1 MRFLIFI
8 YGKSRMKRTQLVSD
22 KRAECHILLPK
33 DDFSLER
40 TVFLQFKNI
49 SGEWFIK
56 ETDCCHLKTEEF
68 FQMGKRKSDEGIF
81 YKLSIGRKN
90 ELSVGGKDLYIQLI
104 RYRND
109 WSIYKKYK
117 LRDCR
122 IIKEK
127 NIFIMMEKAINR
139 KNSMGISYEYGK
151 WFIEKCGNIEIYIN
165 EILLEKKQQ
174 LEFGDVICIGTIY
187 LLFFENYIAVEA
199 GERNTVS
206 DYGKYRI
213 LSVIGQGGMS
223 TVYLAVHERL
233 KQKWAVKEI
242 SMEYCENYEM
252 ISRKLIVE
260 ADILKRLDHPG
271 LPKIVDIIEKK
282 DAIWMVMEFIEGKT
296 LKEILNERGRI
307 EEKEILIWGKQLCE
321 VLSYLHSK
329 KPSIIYRDLKPE
341 NIILKKTGRLVLID
355 FGTAR
360 EYCYKNTA
368 CDAMYLGTKGYAAP
382 EQYGGMGQTDARTDI
397 YCLGV
402 TLYSLLTGYNPEK
415 PPYKIYPEKYWG
427 EHISLEMKSL
437 LLKCI
442 QSEPEKRYQNCR
454 ELAYALSQIDYKKQK
469 EKENERR
476 KIIKFLI
483 FMMVGQLS
491 LMFCIGCKKVSF
503 CYKEEAVVRY
513 INAAEKSEDKKEA
526 SQYYKLAL
534 ELIPEEKLIYQSMVK
549 YFIRLNHFQIEDAVI
564 LLDLINSVCEE
575 GAVIEVF
582 QKHNALG
589 YAEFSYALGLG
600 YFYDMGNITGKGA
613 SEKWFCEAIDT
624 MTSQDEN
631 EAFGKQKR
639 KRAGLYAKIA
649 NYYNTFLLNG
659 TDQSGERGTGDFMDF
674 YKTLHSLNQFEV
686 TQKSTKSDLAAAY
699 LISREITIEIMNY
712 AEQFL
717 KDSSINK
724 KMLNKELEKIEERT
738 KYFIKEKKQ
747 MEELYQFM
755 NEAKQ
760 KIEIADSFKDK
771 EDVRDAGGT

>member
-1 MRFLIFI
+1 M
-8 YGKSRMKRTQLVSD
+8 
-22 KRAECHILLPK
+22 
-33 DDFSLER
+33 
-40 TVFLQFKNI
+40 
-49 SGEWFIK
+49 
-56 ETDCCHLKTEEF
+56 LK
-68 FQMGKRKSDEGIF
+68 
-81 YKLSIGRKN
+81 
-90 ELSVGGKDLYIQLI
+90 
-104 RYRND
+104 
-109 WSIYKKYK
+109 
-117 LRDCR
+117 
-122 IIKEK
+122 
-127 NIFIMMEKAINR
+127 
-139 KNSMGISYEYGK
+139 
-151 WFIEKCGNIEIYIN
+151 
-165 EILLEKKQQ
+165 
-174 LEFGDVICIGTIY
+174 
-187 LLFFENYIAVEA
+187 A
-199 GERNTVS
+199 GFVL
-206 DYGKYRI
+206 DGKYRI

-686 TQKSTKSDLAAAY
+686 TQKSTKSDLAQH
-699 LISREITIEIMNY
+699 I
-712 AEQFL
+712 
-717 KDSSINK
+717 
-724 KMLNKELEKIEERT
+724 
-738 KYFIKEKKQ
+738 
-747 MEELYQFM
+747 
-755 NEAKQ
+755 
-760 KIEIADSFKDK
+760 
-771 EDVRDAGGT
+771 

>member
-1 MRFLIFI
+1 
-8 YGKSRMKRTQLVSD
+8 
-22 KRAECHILLPK
+22 
-33 DDFSLER
+33 
-40 TVFLQFKNI
+40 
-49 SGEWFIK
+49 
-56 ETDCCHLKTEEF
+56 
-68 FQMGKRKSDEGIF
+68 
-81 YKLSIGRKN
+81 
-90 ELSVGGKDLYIQLI
+90 
-104 RYRND
+104 
-109 WSIYKKYK
+109 
-117 LRDCR
+117 
-122 IIKEK
+122 
-127 NIFIMMEKAINR
+127 
-139 KNSMGISYEYGK
+139 
-151 WFIEKCGNIEIYIN
+151 
-165 EILLEKKQQ
+165 
-174 LEFGDVICIGTIY
+174 
-187 LLFFENYIAVEA
+187 
-199 GERNTVS
+199 
-206 DYGKYRI
+206 
-213 LSVIGQGGMS
+213 
-223 TVYLAVHERL
+223 
-233 KQKWAVKEI
+233 
-242 SMEYCENYEM
+242 
-252 ISRKLIVE
+252 
-260 ADILKRLDHPG
+260 
-271 LPKIVDIIEKK
+271 
-282 DAIWMVMEFIEGKT
+282 
-296 LKEILNERGRI
+296 
-307 EEKEILIWGKQLCE
+307 
-321 VLSYLHSK
+321 
-329 KPSIIYRDLKPE
+329 
-341 NIILKKTGRLVLID
+341 
-355 FGTAR
+355 
-360 EYCYKNTA
+360 
-368 CDAMYLGTKGYAAP
+368 MYLGTKGYAAP

-513 INAAEKSEDKKEA
+513 INVAEKSEDKKEA

-534 ELIPEEKLIYQSMVK
+534 ELIPEEKLIYQSMIK

-575 GAVIEVF
+575 GTVIEIF

-613 SEKWFCEAIDT
+613 SEKWFCEAVDT

>member
-1 MRFLIFI
+1 M
-8 YGKSRMKRTQLVSD
+8 
-22 KRAECHILLPK
+22 
-33 DDFSLER
+33 
-40 TVFLQFKNI
+40 
-49 SGEWFIK
+49 
-56 ETDCCHLKTEEF
+56 LK
-68 FQMGKRKSDEGIF
+68 
-81 YKLSIGRKN
+81 
-90 ELSVGGKDLYIQLI
+90 
-104 RYRND
+104 
-109 WSIYKKYK
+109 
-117 LRDCR
+117 
-122 IIKEK
+122 
-127 NIFIMMEKAINR
+127 
-139 KNSMGISYEYGK
+139 
-151 WFIEKCGNIEIYIN
+151 
-165 EILLEKKQQ
+165 
-174 LEFGDVICIGTIY
+174 
-187 LLFFENYIAVEA
+187 A
-199 GERNTVS
+199 GFVL
-206 DYGKYRI
+206 DGKYRI

-360 EYCYKNTA
+360 EYCYKNTV

-534 ELIPEEKLIYQSMVK
+534 ELIPEEKLIYQSMIK

-575 GAVIEVF
+575 GTVIEIF

-674 YKTLHSLNQFEV
+674 YKTLYSLNQFEV

-712 AEQFL
+712 AEQLL

>member
-1 MRFLIFI
+1 M
-8 YGKSRMKRTQLVSD
+8 
-22 KRAECHILLPK
+22 
-33 DDFSLER
+33 
-40 TVFLQFKNI
+40 
-49 SGEWFIK
+49 
-56 ETDCCHLKTEEF
+56 LK
-68 FQMGKRKSDEGIF
+68 
-81 YKLSIGRKN
+81 
-90 ELSVGGKDLYIQLI
+90 
-104 RYRND
+104 
-109 WSIYKKYK
+109 
-117 LRDCR
+117 
-122 IIKEK
+122 
-127 NIFIMMEKAINR
+127 
-139 KNSMGISYEYGK
+139 
-151 WFIEKCGNIEIYIN
+151 
-165 EILLEKKQQ
+165 
-174 LEFGDVICIGTIY
+174 
-187 LLFFENYIAVEA
+187 A
-199 GERNTVS
+199 GFVL
-206 DYGKYRI
+206 DGKYRI
-213 LSVIGQGGMS
+213 LSIIGQGGMS

-724 KMLNKELEKIEERT
+724 KMLNKEAFAQMKDGVVILNFARDVLVNSEDIVDALVGGKIGRYVTDFPTPEIAGVKHAIVIPHLGASTAESEDNCA
-738 KYFIKEKKQ
+738 K
-747 MEELYQFM
+747 MAVEELKDFLENGNIRNSVNFPACDMGVRDKTRITILHRNIPNMIGQFTALL
-755 NEAKQ
+755 AKDNVNIDDMTN
-760 KIEIADSFKDK
+760 KSRGSYAYTMIDVDNDVT
-771 EDVRDAGGT
+771 EDVVKGLEMIEGVLKVRVIA

>member
-1 MRFLIFI
+1 M
-8 YGKSRMKRTQLVSD
+8 
-22 KRAECHILLPK
+22 
-33 DDFSLER
+33 
-40 TVFLQFKNI
+40 
-49 SGEWFIK
+49 
-56 ETDCCHLKTEEF
+56 LK
-68 FQMGKRKSDEGIF
+68 
-81 YKLSIGRKN
+81 
-90 ELSVGGKDLYIQLI
+90 
-104 RYRND
+104 
-109 WSIYKKYK
+109 
-117 LRDCR
+117 
-122 IIKEK
+122 
-127 NIFIMMEKAINR
+127 
-139 KNSMGISYEYGK
+139 
-151 WFIEKCGNIEIYIN
+151 
-165 EILLEKKQQ
+165 
-174 LEFGDVICIGTIY
+174 
-187 LLFFENYIAVEA
+187 A
-199 GERNTVS
+199 GFVL
-206 DYGKYRI
+206 DGKYRI

-368 CDAMYLGTKGYAAP
+368 CDAMYLGTKGYA
-382 EQYGGMGQTDARTDI
+382 
-397 YCLGV
+397 
-402 TLYSLLTGYNPEK
+402 
-415 PPYKIYPEKYWG
+415 
-427 EHISLEMKSL
+427 
-437 LLKCI
+437 
-442 QSEPEKRYQNCR
+442 
-454 ELAYALSQIDYKKQK
+454 
-469 EKENERR
+469 
-476 KIIKFLI
+476 
-483 FMMVGQLS
+483 
-491 LMFCIGCKKVSF
+491 
-503 CYKEEAVVRY
+503 
-513 INAAEKSEDKKEA
+513 
-526 SQYYKLAL
+526 
-534 ELIPEEKLIYQSMVK
+534 
-549 YFIRLNHFQIEDAVI
+549 VI

-575 GAVIEVF
+575 GTVIEIF

>member
-1 MRFLIFI
+1 M
-8 YGKSRMKRTQLVSD
+8 
-22 KRAECHILLPK
+22 
-33 DDFSLER
+33 
-40 TVFLQFKNI
+40 
-49 SGEWFIK
+49 
-56 ETDCCHLKTEEF
+56 LK
-68 FQMGKRKSDEGIF
+68 
-81 YKLSIGRKN
+81 
-90 ELSVGGKDLYIQLI
+90 
-104 RYRND
+104 
-109 WSIYKKYK
+109 
-117 LRDCR
+117 
-122 IIKEK
+122 
-127 NIFIMMEKAINR
+127 
-139 KNSMGISYEYGK
+139 
-151 WFIEKCGNIEIYIN
+151 
-165 EILLEKKQQ
+165 
-174 LEFGDVICIGTIY
+174 
-187 LLFFENYIAVEA
+187 A
-199 GERNTVS
+199 GFVL
-206 DYGKYRI
+206 DGKYRI

-513 INAAEKSEDKKEA
+513 INIAEKSEDKKEA

-534 ELIPEEKLIYQSMVK
+534 ELIPEEKLIYQSMIK

-575 GAVIEVF
+575 GTVIEIF
-582 QKHNALG
+582 QKHNKKCPEIA
-589 YAEFSYALGLG
+589 GLKLEKADKKKEG
-600 YFYDMGNITGKGA
+600 IRFAKKSVSETYNTDEIYNTDKKCNTDITYNIDEECYYNTSVKGMIDIR
-613 SEKWFCEAIDT
+613 EKYLDLDSIHIQAMPLDDRAREVVK
-624 MTSQDEN
+624 EN
-631 EAFGKQKR
+631 EAESNDGMLDILAWTHTKKGNLHQISFDFAVEGKWKFILDC
-639 KRAGLYAKIA
+639 A
-649 NYYNTFLLNG
+649 
-659 TDQSGERGTGDFMDF
+659 
-674 YKTLHSLNQFEV
+674 
-686 TQKSTKSDLAAAY
+686 DLAG
-699 LISREITIEIMNY
+699 
-712 AEQFL
+712 
-717 KDSSINK
+717 NK
-724 KMLNKELEKIEERT
+724 GVYK
-738 KYFIKEKKQ
+738 
-747 MEELYQFM
+747 
-755 NEAKQ
+755 
-760 KIEIADSFKDK
+760 
-771 EDVRDAGGT
+771 

>member
-1 MRFLIFI
+1 M
-8 YGKSRMKRTQLVSD
+8 
-22 KRAECHILLPK
+22 
-33 DDFSLER
+33 
-40 TVFLQFKNI
+40 
-49 SGEWFIK
+49 
-56 ETDCCHLKTEEF
+56 LK
-68 FQMGKRKSDEGIF
+68 
-81 YKLSIGRKN
+81 
-90 ELSVGGKDLYIQLI
+90 
-104 RYRND
+104 
-109 WSIYKKYK
+109 
-117 LRDCR
+117 
-122 IIKEK
+122 
-127 NIFIMMEKAINR
+127 
-139 KNSMGISYEYGK
+139 
-151 WFIEKCGNIEIYIN
+151 
-165 EILLEKKQQ
+165 
-174 LEFGDVICIGTIY
+174 
-187 LLFFENYIAVEA
+187 A
-199 GERNTVS
+199 GFVL
-206 DYGKYRI
+206 DGKYRI

-329 KPSIIYRDLKPE
+329 KPSIIYRD
-341 NIILKKTGRLVLID
+341 
-355 FGTAR
+355 
-360 EYCYKNTA
+360 
-368 CDAMYLGTKGYAAP
+368 
-382 EQYGGMGQTDARTDI
+382 
-397 YCLGV
+397 
-402 TLYSLLTGYNPEK
+402 
-415 PPYKIYPEKYWG
+415 
-427 EHISLEMKSL
+427 
-437 LLKCI
+437 
-442 QSEPEKRYQNCR
+442 
-454 ELAYALSQIDYKKQK
+454 
-469 EKENERR
+469 
-476 KIIKFLI
+476 
-483 FMMVGQLS
+483 
-491 LMFCIGCKKVSF
+491 
-503 CYKEEAVVRY
+503 
-513 INAAEKSEDKKEA
+513 
-526 SQYYKLAL
+526 
-534 ELIPEEKLIYQSMVK
+534 
-549 YFIRLNHFQIEDAVI
+549 AVI

-575 GAVIEVF
+575 GTVIEIF

>member
-1 MRFLIFI
+1 M
-8 YGKSRMKRTQLVSD
+8 
-22 KRAECHILLPK
+22 
-33 DDFSLER
+33 
-40 TVFLQFKNI
+40 
-49 SGEWFIK
+49 
-56 ETDCCHLKTEEF
+56 LK
-68 FQMGKRKSDEGIF
+68 
-81 YKLSIGRKN
+81 
-90 ELSVGGKDLYIQLI
+90 
-104 RYRND
+104 
-109 WSIYKKYK
+109 
-117 LRDCR
+117 
-122 IIKEK
+122 
-127 NIFIMMEKAINR
+127 
-139 KNSMGISYEYGK
+139 
-151 WFIEKCGNIEIYIN
+151 
-165 EILLEKKQQ
+165 
-174 LEFGDVICIGTIY
+174 
-187 LLFFENYIAVEA
+187 A
-199 GERNTVS
+199 GFVL
-206 DYGKYRI
+206 DGKYRI

-329 KPSIIYRDLKPE
+329 KPSIIYRD
-341 NIILKKTGRLVLID
+341 
-355 FGTAR
+355 
-360 EYCYKNTA
+360 
-368 CDAMYLGTKGYAAP
+368 
-382 EQYGGMGQTDARTDI
+382 
-397 YCLGV
+397 
-402 TLYSLLTGYNPEK
+402 
-415 PPYKIYPEKYWG
+415 
-427 EHISLEMKSL
+427 
-437 LLKCI
+437 
-442 QSEPEKRYQNCR
+442 
-454 ELAYALSQIDYKKQK
+454 
-469 EKENERR
+469 
-476 KIIKFLI
+476 
-483 FMMVGQLS
+483 
-491 LMFCIGCKKVSF
+491 
-503 CYKEEAVVRY
+503 
-513 INAAEKSEDKKEA
+513 
-526 SQYYKLAL
+526 
-534 ELIPEEKLIYQSMVK
+534 
-549 YFIRLNHFQIEDAVI
+549 
-564 LLDLINSVCEE
+564 
-575 GAVIEVF
+575 
-582 QKHNALG
+582 
-589 YAEFSYALGLG
+589 
-600 YFYDMGNITGKGA
+600 ITGKGA

>member
-1 MRFLIFI
+1 
-8 YGKSRMKRTQLVSD
+8 
-22 KRAECHILLPK
+22 
-33 DDFSLER
+33 
-40 TVFLQFKNI
+40 
-49 SGEWFIK
+49 
-56 ETDCCHLKTEEF
+56 
-68 FQMGKRKSDEGIF
+68 
-81 YKLSIGRKN
+81 
-90 ELSVGGKDLYIQLI
+90 
-104 RYRND
+104 
-109 WSIYKKYK
+109 
-117 LRDCR
+117 
-122 IIKEK
+122 
-127 NIFIMMEKAINR
+127 
-139 KNSMGISYEYGK
+139 
-151 WFIEKCGNIEIYIN
+151 
-165 EILLEKKQQ
+165 
-174 LEFGDVICIGTIY
+174 
-187 LLFFENYIAVEA
+187 
-199 GERNTVS
+199 
-206 DYGKYRI
+206 
-213 LSVIGQGGMS
+213 
-223 TVYLAVHERL
+223 
-233 KQKWAVKEI
+233 
-242 SMEYCENYEM
+242 
-252 ISRKLIVE
+252 
-260 ADILKRLDHPG
+260 
-271 LPKIVDIIEKK
+271 
-282 DAIWMVMEFIEGKT
+282 
-296 LKEILNERGRI
+296 
-307 EEKEILIWGKQLCE
+307 
-321 VLSYLHSK
+321 
-329 KPSIIYRDLKPE
+329 
-341 NIILKKTGRLVLID
+341 
-355 FGTAR
+355 
-360 EYCYKNTA
+360 
-368 CDAMYLGTKGYAAP
+368 MYLGTKGYAAP

-427 EHISLEMKSL
+427 EMKSL

-699 LISREITIEIMNY
+699 LISREIT
-712 AEQFL
+712 
-717 KDSSINK
+717 SI
-724 KMLNKELEKIEERT
+724 L
-738 KYFIKEKKQ
+738 
-747 MEELYQFM
+747 
-755 NEAKQ
+755 
-760 KIEIADSFKDK
+760 
-771 EDVRDAGGT
+771 

>member
-1 MRFLIFI
+1 M
-8 YGKSRMKRTQLVSD
+8 
-22 KRAECHILLPK
+22 
-33 DDFSLER
+33 
-40 TVFLQFKNI
+40 
-49 SGEWFIK
+49 
-56 ETDCCHLKTEEF
+56 LK
-68 FQMGKRKSDEGIF
+68 
-81 YKLSIGRKN
+81 
-90 ELSVGGKDLYIQLI
+90 
-104 RYRND
+104 
-109 WSIYKKYK
+109 
-117 LRDCR
+117 
-122 IIKEK
+122 
-127 NIFIMMEKAINR
+127 
-139 KNSMGISYEYGK
+139 
-151 WFIEKCGNIEIYIN
+151 
-165 EILLEKKQQ
+165 
-174 LEFGDVICIGTIY
+174 
-187 LLFFENYIAVEA
+187 A
-199 GERNTVS
+199 GFVL
-206 DYGKYRI
+206 DGKYRI

-360 EYCYKNTA
+360 EYCYKNTV

-513 INAAEKSEDKKEA
+513 INIAEKSEDKKEA

-534 ELIPEEKLIYQSMVK
+534 ELIPEEKLIYQSMIK

-575 GAVIEVF
+575 GTVIEIF

-659 TDQSGERGTGDFMDF
+659 TDQSGERGTDENVKFF
-674 YKTLHSLNQFEV
+674 CN
-686 TQKSTKSDLAAAY
+686 
-699 LISREITIEIMNY
+699 I
-712 AEQFL
+712 FL
-717 KDSSINK
+717 K
-724 KMLNKELEKIEERT
+724 
-738 KYFIKEKKQ
+738 
-747 MEELYQFM
+747 
-755 NEAKQ
+755 
-760 KIEIADSFKDK
+760 KIEIFFCKYFLS
-771 EDVRDAGGT
+771 TYCL